1 MKDEVKERW
10 LYLCA
15 LAANE
20 QDPRKLIA
28 LVEEINRLLAEQRE
42 RPRILPKT
50 DDSPKKS
57 DNATG

>member
-28 LVEEINRLLAEQRE
+28 LAKEINRLLAEQRE
-42 RPRILPKT
+42 RPGILPKT
-50 DDSPKKS
+50 DDCQKS
-57 DNATG
+57 DNATD